1 MAIENVG
8 IPFKN
13 RLSLKFVNEGDWL
26 MNHDFFI
33 KDHFSTESKIFDPL
47 SLNITNL
54 RDLMEEVTP
63 SIYYMMSWLE
73 ESLKNKR
80 SVYLE
85 YKNVEGAHPS
95 LTPDDCINFYIR
107 IYSFK
112 KFPNCTTRWYW
123 NKHISKTIVN
133 VKFKSNDLTNG
144 ENILMKI
151 KTHIIEELKKQS
163 CELNT
168 AFIKIEINYLILHPL
183 DVGERMM
190 KAHYVERDRYR

>member
-1 MAIENVG
+1 
-8 IPFKN
+8 
-13 RLSLKFVNEGDWL
+13 

-33 KDHFSTESKIFDPL
+33 KDHFSTKSKIFDPL

-85 YKNVEGAHPS
+85 YKNVEGAHPFF
-95 LTPDDCINFYIR
+95 TPDDCINFYIR

-112 KFPNCTTRWYW
+112 KFPNCTTCWYW
-123 NKHISKTIVN
+123 NKHISKTIVD
-133 VKFKSNDLTNG
+133 VKFKFNDLTNG
-144 ENILMKI
+144 ENILTKI

-168 AFIKIEINYLILHPL
+168 AFIKIKINYLILHPP

-190 KAHYVERDRYR
+190 KAHYKRKEEMYAEEKLREEDKKKE